1 MDVINLAVYMLE
13 TRMYLLP
20 EEKLMLVLE
29 VLGFGLFLMDSIICW
44 INTSKLERLQNLL
57 SIVFMVFVDLYMII
71 LMFSLSNQNLEV
83 FSLFGDVQIAPF
95 NYIKR
100 SKTYDASRWYLC
112 GVTLPSPQSALMVHL
127 PQICENILSNS
138 LAN

>member
-1 MDVINLAVYMLE
+1 MADVINLAGYVLE

-20 EEKLMLVLE
+20 EEKLVLVLE
-29 VLGFGLFLMDSIICW
+29 GLGFGLFLMDLIICW
-44 INTSKLERLQNLL
+44 IRTSKLERLQNLL

-95 NYIKR
+95 N
-100 SKTYDASRWYLC
+100 
-112 GVTLPSPQSALMVHL
+112 QAL
-127 PQICENILSNS
+127 
-138 LAN
+138 